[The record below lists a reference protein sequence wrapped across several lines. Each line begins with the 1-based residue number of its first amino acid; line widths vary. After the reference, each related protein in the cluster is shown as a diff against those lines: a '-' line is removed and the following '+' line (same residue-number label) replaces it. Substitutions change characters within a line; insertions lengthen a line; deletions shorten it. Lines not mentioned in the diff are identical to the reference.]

1 MASQAISTEFPM
13 FSKIVIANR
22 GEIAVRVM
30 RTCRRLGIKTVAV
43 HSDVDSKAQHV
54 LEADEAVN
62 IGPAPAAES
71 YLIGE
76 KILAVCKQ
84 TGAQAVHPGYGFL
97 SENAIFSDLLAENGI
112 TFIGPPAKAIIDMG
126 SKSAS
131 KNIMI
136 DAGVPVTPGYHGDNQ
151 DPDYLKQMAD
161 EMGYPVMLKAV
172 LGGGGKGM
180 RMVSNEGEFFDMLD
194 AAKREAMKGFADDD
208 MLIEKFLTEPRHVEL
223 QIFADQHGNAVHLN
237 ERDCSL
243 QRRMQK
249 VLEEA
254 PAPGM
259 SAEQR
264 QKMGQAACDAARAV
278 GYEGAGTVEF
288 LLDTD
293 NSFYFMEMNTRLQ
306 VEHPVS
312 EMITGQDFVEWQ
324 LRVAAGERLPL
335 LQDDIPLV
343 GHSIEAR
350 IYAENPENDFL
361 PGSGHLAFV
370 KTPECGSFGLDS
382 KIRIDAGVV
391 QGDDVSIY
399 YDPMI
404 SKVIVH
410 GEDREHALRLLDG
423 VRDLYFSLF
432 SSFFRF
438 FCHIPTIA
446 WFLLITIT
454 ICVAF

>member
-1 MASQAISTEFPM
+1 M
-13 FSKIVIANR
+13 FSKILVANR

-30 RTCRRLGIKTVAV
+30 RTCRRMGIKTVAV
-43 HSDVDSKAQHV
+43 YSDVDANAQHV
-54 LEADEAVN
+54 LEADEAIN

-76 KILAVCKQ
+76 KILEVCKQ

-97 SENAIFSDLLAENGI
+97 SENAIFSELLAENGI
-112 TFIGPPAKAIIDMG
+112 KFIGPPAKAIVDMG

-136 DAGVPVTPGYHGDNQ
+136 EAGVPVTPGYHGDNQ

-161 EMGYPVMLKAV
+161 DMGYPVMLKAV

-180 RMVSNEGEFFDMLD
+180 RMVADPKDFFDMLD

-208 MLIEKFLTEPRHVEL
+208 MLIEKFLTQPRHVEL
-223 QIFADQHGNAVHLN
+223 QVFADSHGNAVHLN

-259 SAEQR
+259 SEEQR
-264 QKMGQAACDAARAV
+264 KLMGEAACDAARAV

-312 EMITGQDFVEWQ
+312 EMVTGQDFVEWQ
-324 LRVAAGERLPL
+324 LRVAAGEPLPL
-335 LQDDIPLV
+335 AQDDVELK
-343 GHSIEAR
+343 GHAIEAR

-361 PGSGHLAFV
+361 PGSGHLHFV
-370 KTPECGSFGLDS
+370 KTPDTAGSFGLDS
-382 KIRIDAGVV
+382 KVRIDAGVV

-404 SKVIVH
+404 
-410 GEDREHALRLLDG
+410 R
-423 VRDLYFSLF
+423 
-432 SSFFRF
+432 
-438 FCHIPTIA
+438 
-446 WFLLITIT
+446 
-454 ICVAF
+454 

>member
-1 MASQAISTEFPM
+1 MATAYPM
-13 FSKIVIANR
+13 FKKVLVANR

-43 HSDVDSKAQHV
+43 YSDVDANAQHV
-54 LEADEAVN
+54 LEADEAFN

-76 KILAVCKQ
+76 KILEVCKQ

-97 SENAIFSDLLAENGI
+97 SENAIFSELLAENGI
-112 TFIGPPAKAIIDMG
+112 TFIGPPAKAIVDMG

-136 DAGVPVTPGYHGDNQ
+136 GANVPVTPGYHGDNQ
-151 DPDYLKQMAD
+151 DPDHLKKMAD

-180 RMVSNEGEFFDMLD
+180 RMVAKEEDFHDMLE

-208 MLIEKFLTEPRHVEL
+208 MLIEKFLTQPRHVEL
-223 QIFADQHGNAVHLN
+223 QVFADKHGNAVHLN

-259 SAEQR
+259 SDKLR
-264 QKMGQAACDAARAV
+264 RKMGKAACDAARAV

-293 NSFYFMEMNTRLQ
+293 DSFYFMEMNTRLQ

-312 EMITGQDFVEWQ
+312 EMVTGQDFVEWQ
-324 LRVAAGERLPL
+324 LRVAAGEELPMK
-335 LQDDIPLV
+335 QEEIPLI

-350 IYAENPENDFL
+350 IY
-361 PGSGHLAFV
+361 V
-370 KTPECGSFGLDS
+370 KTPESGSFGLDS
-382 KIRIDAGVV
+382 KVRIDAGVV

-404 SKVIVH
+404 
-410 GEDREHALRLLDG
+410 R
-423 VRDLYFSLF
+423 
-432 SSFFRF
+432 
-438 FCHIPTIA
+438 
-446 WFLLITIT
+446 
-454 ICVAF
+454 

>member
-1 MASQAISTEFPM
+1 MASKLVSNEYPM
-13 FSKIVIANR
+13 FHKVLIANR

-43 HSDVDSKAQHV
+43 HSDVDANAQHV

-76 KILAVCKQ
+76 KILAAAKL
-84 TGAQAVHPGYGFL
+84 TGATAVHPGYGFL
-97 SENAIFSDLLAENGI
+97 SENAIFSNMLAENGI
-112 TFIGPPAKAIIDMG
+112 TFIGPPAKAIVDMG

-180 RMVSNEGEFFDMLD
+180 RMVPDESEFFDMLD

-223 QIFADQHGNAVHLN
+223 QVFADQHGNAVHLN

-324 LRVAAGERLPL
+324 LRVAAGETLPMT
-335 LQDDIPLV
+335 QEEIPLD

-361 PGSGHLAFV
+361 PGSGHLHFV
-370 KTPECGSFGLDS
+370 KTPESGSFGLDS

-404 SKVIVH
+404 SKLIVH
-410 GEDREHALRLLDG
+410 GEDREHALRLLDN
-423 VRDLYFSLF
+423 VR
-432 SSFFRF
+432 
-438 FCHIPTIA
+438 
-446 WFLLITIT
+446 
-454 ICVAF
+454 